1 MFLVFLH
8 DTKTL
13 VFTPNSRENRKVS
26 TTSRRLALQR
36 KSHQRQNVMKRL
48 KRNTTRRHDLHGVPW
63 SRGKDGFFGWLS
75 ITRGRRHFRSVWNV
89 YILNQLANRNCK
101 LQKNVTLDDIRDQL
115 GIWGNLYA
123 ILCLWF
129 PNELPV
135 YSTCLAHCQIVTL
148 PLLLSWWLTSP
159 RSAGRFFSFLS
170 AEKKRSKIIP
180 CGRFFL
186 VGPWGWRGIWLQTG
200 WTWWF
205 FDPISFDSVKG
216 FLWKPTVKSALETS
230 EWRADGSVAG
240 ISIQLLEL
248 LAIWRASCFAMGG
261 LPDHQPK
268 VVQNH
273 PLWFFSFQ
281 SHGHFFNLT
290 LLSKKRVTHDSQ
302 MVPEKNH
309 HQTSATFKGDFRISS
324 RVFSSHSSVRDFP
337 VLGCSR
343 YGS

>member
-1 MFLVFLH
+1 MTPKHSFSLQTPGKTGKFRRLH
-8 DTKTL
+8 D
-13 VFTPNSRENRKVS
+13 
-26 TTSRRLALQR
+26 
-36 KSHQRQNVMKRL
+36 
-48 KRNTTRRHDLHGVPW
+48 DLLCKG
-63 SRGKDGFFGWLS
+63 RA
-75 ITRGRRHFRSVWNV
+75 TRGRTWWRGSRGTQRGAMTSMGSPGVVVKTDSSDGFPLQGVGDTSAAFGMCINNYWKIVIVSCKKTWPWMIYV
-89 YILNQLANRNCK
+89 TSSESEGISMPYLYIVFMIPQWPSCIFYLFGTLSNCYIAPFVVTFQLPF
-101 LQKNVTLDDIRDQL
+101 
-115 GIWGNLYA
+115 GW
-123 ILCLWF
+123 
-129 PNELPV
+129 
-135 YSTCLAHCQIVTL
+135 
-148 PLLLSWWLTSP
+148 
-159 RSAGRFFSFLS
+159 
-170 AEKKRSKIIP
+170 KKRSKIIP
-180 CGRFFL
+180 CGRCFFWL
-186 VGPWGWRGIWLQTG
+186 VHGVGGEFGCKPG

-248 LAIWRASCFAMGG
+248 LAIWRASAMGG

>member
-1 MFLVFLH
+1 MFLVFFH

-75 ITRGRRHFRSVWNV
+75 ITRGRRHVSAAFGMCINNYWKIVIVSCN
-89 YILNQLANRNCK
+89 
-101 LQKNVTLDDIRDQL
+101 KNVTLDDIRDQL

-148 PLLLSWWLTSP
+148 PLLLSWQ
-159 RSAGRFFSFLS
+159 LS
-170 AEKKRSKIIP
+170 IFQLPFGWKKRSKVIP

-200 WTWWF
+200 MDLMVFWSNKFRFSKRVSLKTHSKVSAGNF
-205 FDPISFDSVKG
+205 RVKG
-216 FLWKPTVKSALETS
+216 LMGQ
-230 EWRADGSVAG
+230 WREFQSN
-240 ISIQLLEL
+240 LLEL